1 MTYYCIQMINNS
13 QFAHFLNSY
22 KKAYIRYKILT
33 KKFGI
38 DVYLLDVY
46 GQTLL
51 RVLFIN
57 WVRRELFAVYY
68 WEVRSSV

>member
-13 QFAHFLNSY
+13 QFAHFLKSY
-22 KKAYIRYKILT
+22 KKAYFRCKILT

-38 DVYLLDVY
+38 NVYLLDVY

-51 RVLFIN
+51 RILFIK
-57 WVRRELFAVYY
+57 LGAPGTI
-68 WEVRSSV
+68 RSQLLESEK